1 MLVSHVARSWVYR
14 FGLSVIFSV
23 GAALAPATAGPISLS
38 NATGEWQNAA
48 LAPASGGWLQSTL
61 ILTDGPGNGPDVAQ
75 WGEDYENS
83 FNASSYT
90 FLTTPDNAGIEVGTP
105 FLLGTFSHYNNGIST
120 NGITGIDYSLSFD
133 ILGGLPL
140 PLTALIH
147 FAHNETLNAAVLC
160 PEDASNPCDDVV
172 TTSLPGQTSFLLN
185 GNQTLYLHL
194 LGFSQD
200 GGLTYGSQFFSPE
213 GGTNTAMLYG
223 LVSSDPAPIP
233 NPEPATVVLLGTGLA
248 LAVYAGRRRARGAT
262 DATRR

>member
-1 MLVSHVARSWVYR
+1 M
-14 FGLSVIFSV
+14 LSV
-23 GAALAPATAGPISLS
+23 AAATSSAEASSISLS
-38 NATGEWQNAA
+38 NATGHWENAA

-61 ILTDGPGNGPDVAQ
+61 ILTDGPGNGPDVAA
-75 WGEDYENS
+75 WGEDFESS

-90 FLTTPDNAGIEVGTP
+90 FLTTPDNASIEVGTP
-105 FLLGTFSHYNNGIST
+105 FLLGTFMHFNNGIST
-120 NGITGIDYSLSFD
+120 NGITGIDYALSFD

-147 FAHNETLNAAVLC
+147 FAHSETLNEPTLC
-160 PEDASNPCDDVV
+160 PEDAGNPCDDVV
-172 TTSLPGQTSFLLN
+172 TTSLPGQTSFVLN
-185 GNQTLYLHL
+185 DSQTLYLHL

-200 GGLTYGSQFFSPE
+200 GGLSYGSRFFSPE
-213 GGTNTAMLYG
+213 GSTNTAMLYG

-248 LAVYAGRRRARGAT
+248 AAMYAGRRRSRGAT